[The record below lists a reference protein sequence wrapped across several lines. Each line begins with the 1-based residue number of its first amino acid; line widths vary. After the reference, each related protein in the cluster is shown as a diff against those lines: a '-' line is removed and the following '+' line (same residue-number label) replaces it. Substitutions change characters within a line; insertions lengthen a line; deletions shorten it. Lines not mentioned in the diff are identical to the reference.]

1 MDQIWPNRNGTKRKR
16 IFEIAKHC
24 SWQKPAPKS
33 SHPPPASFAHR
44 TASSW
49 PSPRN
54 SSSLE
59 PKNAAPLGQRKPN
72 CNHLNLGVGTCRDP
86 CIPGTPHEH
95 LKRQRNIVE
104 LWHVCSS
111 FALESL
117 EWLEWMFTQRCRAY
131 PSFHWGHGEANDPQW
146 HESQRAHSRHVDS
159 MAPGFY
165 VKAAILAPEPIWAI
179 VDLATAVSREINGSI
194 CMANT
199 YVWYSNWAQ
208 PMSDAMPI
216 KW

>member
-111 FALESL
+111 FAFRMIRMIRMDVHPTMPSL
-117 EWLEWMFTQRCRAY
+117 SKLPLGSRRGQWPTMTWKPTCAFPPCWLDG
-131 PSFHWGHGEANDPQW
+131 SG
-146 HESQRAHSRHVDS
+146 
-159 MAPGFY
+159 
-165 VKAAILAPEPIWAI
+165 IL
-179 VDLATAVSREINGSI
+179 R
-194 CMANT
+194 
-199 YVWYSNWAQ
+199 
-208 PMSDAMPI
+208 
-216 KW
+216 